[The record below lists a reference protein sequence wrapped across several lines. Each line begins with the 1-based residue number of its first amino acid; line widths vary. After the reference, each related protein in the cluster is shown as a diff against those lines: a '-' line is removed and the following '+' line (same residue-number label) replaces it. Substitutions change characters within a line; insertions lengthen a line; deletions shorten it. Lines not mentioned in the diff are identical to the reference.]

1 MKWTILGSGGCQITP
16 KPLCQCKVCTEARVK
31 GVPYARSGPSAYL
44 HDIGLLIDT
53 PAEIATQLN
62 RCDIDRVNY
71 LMFTHLDPDH
81 AEGFRI
87 AEQIALDFRTW
98 SAYPEKQICLL
109 VPKAI
114 NERLDRLKSQFGS
127 MIDFYL
133 AKGFVRIEQFE
144 DKVQIDDVQ
153 ITAIPVDRGF
163 QTVFIYVFEKV
174 GHKVIYAPCDLK
186 SFPEYRDEVRNA
198 DLLIIQPG
206 IFEKGLKHG
215 FIYPDD
221 HISRTTLYTFEQT
234 MEIAKSIGAK
244 KTVFVHLEEY
254 WNRSYDDYRVLEAK
268 HPDISFAYDGM
279 QLEEQ

>member
-1 MKWTILGSGGCQITP
+1 MKLTILGSGGCTVIP
-16 KPLCQCKVCTEARVK
+16 KPLCQCKLCIEARVK

-53 PAEIATQLN
+53 PAEIAAQLN
-62 RCDIDRVNY
+62 RCDVKRVEY

-81 AEGFRI
+81 AEGFRV
-87 AEQIALDFRTW
+87 AEQIALDFRSW
-98 SAYPEKQICLL
+98 AAYPEKQICLL

-114 NERLDRLKSQFGS
+114 NERLDRLKSQFGP
-127 MIDFYL
+127 MIDYYM
-133 AKGFVRIEQFE
+133 AQGFIRIEQFD

-163 QTVFIYVFEKV
+163 QKVFIYVFDKN

-186 SFPEYRDEVRNA
+186 PFPENRAEVQNA

-206 IFEKGLKHG
+206 IFETGLKHG

-234 MEIAKSIGAK
+234 MEIAERIGAK
-244 KTVFVHLEEY
+244 ETVFVHLEEY
-254 WNRSYDDYRVLEAK
+254 WNRSYDDYRALEEK
-268 HPDISFAYDGM
+268 HSNISFAYDGM
-279 QLEEQ
+279 QLEV

>member
-1 MKWTILGSGGCQITP
+1 MELTILGSGGCTVIP
-16 KPLCQCKVCTEARVK
+16 KPLCQCNVCTEARVK
-31 GVPYARSGPSAYL
+31 GAPYARSGPSAYL

-53 PAEIATQLN
+53 PAEIAAQLN
-62 RCDIDRVNY
+62 RCDIKNVDY

-81 AEGFRI
+81 AEGFRV

-98 SAYPEKQICLL
+98 SAYPEKQIRLL

-114 NERLDRLKSQFGS
+114 NERLDRLKSQFGP
-127 MIDFYL
+127 MIDFYT
-133 AKGFVRIEQFE
+133 AQGFIRIEQFD

-163 QTVFIYVFEKV
+163 QKVFIYVFEKD
-174 GHKVIYAPCDLK
+174 GRKVIYAPCDLK
-186 SFPEYRDEVRNA
+186 PFPENRDEVCNA
-198 DLLIIQPG
+198 DLFIIQPG
-206 IFEKGLKHG
+206 IFETGLKHG

-234 MEIAKSIGAK
+234 MEIAKRIDAK

-254 WNRSYDDYRVLEAK
+254 WNRSYDDYRTLESK
-268 HPDISFAYDGM
+268 YEDISFAYDGM
-279 QLEEQ
+279 TLEV